1 MYIVF
6 INGKKRKVPA
16 VLYNFDDDDK
26 GDTQMIKIGFDISGA
41 NIGYAVLIDNDPV
54 LYGSFPFRS
63 GDYRSFGDS
72 VFYGNNEILESVLEN
87 IVGIIGSRQGDD
99 VVIALEFASIAKFGN
114 VKTSRVLNFMVG
126 YVLGMLVK
134 DLHGRKAEIK
144 LIDPQ
149 EWQRHFD
156 INDGSDSKLKSIE
169 NSLILFPEVAVG
181 DDDDLADALN
191 IAFLADLVRD
201 FRVVGIGNRD
211 KAKQSLKKAVL
222 KKDYKA
228 RCEDRFEL
236 YRS

>member
-1 MYIVF
+1 
-6 INGKKRKVPA
+6 
-16 VLYNFDDDDK
+16 
-26 GDTQMIKIGFDISGA
+26 MIKIGFDISGA
-41 NIGYAVLIDNDPV
+41 KIGYAVLIDNDPV

-87 IVGIIGSRQGDD
+87 IVGIISSRRNGEEE

-126 YVLGMLVK
+126 YVLGMLTK
-134 DLHGRKAEIK
+134 DLHGRKVEVK

-169 NSLILFPEVAVG
+169 NSLILFPQVAVG
-181 DDDDLADALN
+181 NDDDLADALN

-201 FRVVGIGNRD
+201 FRVVGMGNRD

-228 RCEDRFEL
+228 RCEARFEL
-236 YRS
+236 YRA